1 MTDWILSHEPALRL
15 ISFSA
20 VFALMALW
28 ELVAERR
35 QLGQSR
41 PRRWLANLGISL
53 VDSLAVRLIFPAA
66 AVGLALLAESEGWGL
81 LHQVQIP
88 FALAVVVSVV
98 LLDLAIYLQH
108 VMFHAVP
115 ALWRL
120 HMVHHSDED
129 FDVTTGIRF
138 HPVEIVLSIVIK
150 FAVIAALGPP
160 PVAVFL
166 FAVLLNATSM
176 FNHGNVRLPA
186 ALDRR
191 LRWILVTPDMHR
203 VHHSVEIDESNSNF
217 GFNLPWWDR
226 LFGTYRAQPR
236 AGHQAMRLGVEHLS
250 QPQPRSLLG
259 LLALPFAGAPGRYA
273 IGERYAPPAVDGAD
287 AESAERPVRRPG

>member
-1 MTDWILSHEPALRL
+1 MTDWLLSHEPALRL
-15 ISFSA
+15 GSFTA
-20 VFALMALW
+20 VFAIMALW
-28 ELVAERR
+28 ELIAERR
-35 QLGQSR
+35 DLGQSR
-41 PRRWLANLGISL
+41 SKRWFANLGISV
-53 VDSLAVRLIFPAA
+53 VDSLLVRLLFPAA
-66 AVGLALLAESEGWGL
+66 AVGLALVAESEGWGL
-81 LHQVQIP
+81 LHRIDLP
-88 FALAVVVSVV
+88 FALAVIASVI

-115 ALWRL
+115 VLWRL
-120 HMVHHSDED
+120 HMVHHSDQD
-129 FDVTTGIRF
+129 FDLTTGIRF

-160 PVAVFL
+160 PAAVFL

-176 FNHGNVRLPA
+176 FNHGNVRLPIGF
-186 ALDRR
+186 DRW

-236 AGHQAMRLGVEHLS
+236 AGHEGMQLGVEQLE
-250 QPQPRSLLG
+250 QPEPRGLLG
-259 LLALPFAGAPGRYA
+259 LLVLPFTGGTGRYA
-273 IGERYAPPAVDGAD
+273 IGERNAT
-287 AESAERPVRRPG
+287 ESSSTAERSGSS